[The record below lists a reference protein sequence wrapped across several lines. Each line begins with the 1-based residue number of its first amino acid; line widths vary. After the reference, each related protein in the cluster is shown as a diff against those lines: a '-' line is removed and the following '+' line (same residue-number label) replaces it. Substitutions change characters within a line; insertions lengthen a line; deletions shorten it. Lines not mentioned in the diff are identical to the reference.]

1 MVAVISHSNTVNKPD
16 SKIPQKLA
24 KRDTWCKVVVA
35 VAVTAVTQIQ
45 LTQESKGKM
54 KEEEAC

>member
-24 KRDTWCKVVVA
+24 KRDTWCMVVVA
-35 VAVTAVTQIQ
+35 VAVTQIL

>member
-35 VAVTAVTQIQ
+35 VTAVTQIL

>member
-24 KRDTWCKVVVA
+24 KRDTWCMVVVP
-35 VAVTAVTQIQ
+35 VTAVTQIL